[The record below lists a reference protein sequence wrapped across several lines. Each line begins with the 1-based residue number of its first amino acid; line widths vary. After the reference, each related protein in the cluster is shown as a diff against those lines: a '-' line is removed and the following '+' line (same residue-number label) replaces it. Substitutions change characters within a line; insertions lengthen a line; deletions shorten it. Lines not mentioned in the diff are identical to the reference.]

1 MRRSETGQHERFKC
15 SRFKPPSLSFRLPKL
30 SSRFVTISE
39 RRELAAYREI
49 TLAAKGLEIAHLQF
63 VFRAQTLAVCSRV
76 RRDGLVEIEL
86 GLGDPRLPKSAIT
99 SAQMRDAEASARA
112 RAGTARHSRTSIR
125 MR

>member
-15 SRFKPPSLSFRLPKL
+15 QVQTPLLIVPTAEAKL
-30 SSRFVTISE
+30 ALRDHLGAAG
-39 RRELAAYREI
+39 LAAYREI

-76 RRDGLVEIEL
+76 RRDRLVEIEL
-86 GLGDPRLPKSAIT
+86 GLEAASPEECYHLRTDAGRRSVRPGES
-99 SAQMRDAEASARA
+99 RDSPSFP
-112 RAGTARHSRTSIR
+112 HSIR